1 MARNEESRTILA
13 ELLDDKKKKKEKK
26 EKKWEEKNMIPTWRD
41 YTNELDHARDMH
53 VEMG

>member
-13 ELLDDKKKKKEKK
+13 ELLDDKKEKK
-26 EKKWEEKNMIPTWRD
+26 EGKEMREKNMIPTWRD
-41 YTNELDHARDMH
+41 CTNELDHARDMH